1 MLAIER
7 RNEILSKLKEEKKVL
22 VGDLSKHYKVTEETI
37 RRDLELLEQKGLAKK
52 TYGGAVLVDDLK
64 EDLPYNIRKQNNI
77 KEKKKIAEIVSNMI
91 QDGEHI
97 MLDASST
104 ALYIAKSIRD
114 KENITVITNSLE
126 VMFELSDK
134 KGWRILSTGGL
145 MKEGALALIGPQTEK
160 MISNFHV
167 DKAIISCKGIDKE
180 IGITDSSEADVEIKK
195 RMIKSAKEVIL
206 VVDSRKFDKIS
217 FVRMGDF
224 SNVDYVVT
232 DSNPSNDWHDT
243 FERNNVKIKIE

>member
-22 VGDLSKHYKVTEETI
+22 VGDLSKYYNVTEETI
-37 RRDLELLEQKGLAKK
+37 RRDLELLEKKGLAKK

-64 EDLPYNIRKQNNI
+64 EDLPYNIRKQTNI

-104 ALYIAKSIRD
+104 SLYIAKSIRD

-134 KGWRILSTGGL
+134 KGWRVLSTGGI
-145 MKEGALALIGPQTEK
+145 MKEGALALVGPQAVK
-160 MISNFHV
+160 MIDNFHV
-167 DKAIISCKGIDKE
+167 DKAIISCKGIDKN
-180 IGITDSSEADVEIKK
+180 IGITDSNESDVEIKK
-195 RMIKSAKEVIL
+195 HMITSAKEVIL

-217 FVRMGDF
+217 FVRMEDF
-224 SNVDYVVT
+224 SNIDYVVT
-232 DSNPSNDWHDT
+232 DTAPCNEWNDT
-243 FERNNVKIKIE
+243 FERNSIKLKID

>member
-1 MLAIER
+1 
-7 RNEILSKLKEEKKVL
+7 
-22 VGDLSKHYKVTEETI
+22 
-37 RRDLELLEQKGLAKK
+37 
-52 TYGGAVLVDDLK
+52 
-64 EDLPYNIRKQNNI
+64 
-77 KEKKKIAEIVSNMI
+77 
-91 QDGEHI
+91 
-97 MLDASST
+97 
-104 ALYIAKSIRD
+104 
-114 KENITVITNSLE
+114 
-126 VMFELSDK
+126 
-134 KGWRILSTGGL
+134 

-224 SNVDYVVT
+224 FDVDYVVT

-243 FERNNVKIKIE
+243 FERNNVKIKKE